1 MVWAIADLV
10 ISQPRNS
17 IIDGRQDGLEE
28 GELRV
33 QPEEEQHD
41 EEQDRPQCWNR
52 KSGKGLRICHK
63 GQALKRF

>member
-41 EEQDRPQCWNR
+41 EE
-52 KSGKGLRICHK
+52 
-63 GQALKRF
+63 